1 VRRPVSCLVAD
12 VTIRRQTNN
21 SKGLQDALRA
31 IVATGGT
38 IDKEWSLAQV
48 LKIGDRATGTT
59 VLVDIYKNWSSST
72 SHVELQSLWTELGIH
87 SNKDSI
93 VFDSDASL
101 ARIRDSIATR
111 PLVASANSAA
121 PHKLSRPRVARSS

>member
-59 VLVDIYKNWSSST
+59 VLVDMYKSWSGSP
-72 SHVELQSLWTELGIH
+72 SHVDLQSLWTELGIH
-87 SNKDSI
+87 LNKDTI
-93 VFDSDASL
+93 VLDSDASL
-101 ARIRDSIATR
+101 ARIRDSITTR
-111 PLVASANSAA
+111 PLVASAN
-121 PHKLSRPRVARSS
+121 